1 VTTREHLAA
10 LALAG
15 LVLLPLPAAA
25 LAIGGADTITVRE
38 RQIDVNPG
46 QTNPCRGTTGT
57 VVDND
62 QDVFHITTL
71 ANGTL
76 HLTGHG
82 IATVTF
88 TPDDPAQ
95 VSYAGHETFA
105 VSEGSSASNYVTTST
120 RNLRLKGSDG
130 TFITIRERTHLTVT
144 PTGVSISFEKPRFLC
159 P

>member
-1 VTTREHLAA
+1 M
-10 LALAG
+10 ALAG

-25 LAIGGADTITVRE
+25 LATGADTITVRE

-46 QTNPCRGTTGT
+46 ETNPCTGTTGT
-57 VVDND
+57 VVDNE

-88 TPDDPAQ
+88 TPDDPGQ
-95 VSYAGHETFA
+95 VSYTGHETFA
-105 VSEGSSASNYVTTST
+105 LSESSGASNYVTTST
-120 RNLRLKGSDG
+120 QNLRLKGSDG

-144 PTGVSISFEKPRFLC
+144 PTAVNVSSDKPTFLC
-159 P
+159 S